1 MPACGQSG
9 GAVEQPTGLFSVPRP
24 SSPASKEKKRR
35 LQRRFYGLSGG
46 TCLPAG
52 RAVARSN
59 STLGCSLCRALQV
72 PPVKKKTTLA
82 ASFLWSEW
90 RDLNPRPLPPQGS
103 ALPPEPHPDY
113 PTANIIAFAWGF
125 VKSFLKKNQ
134 FIFQGITFF
143 GLFTIFYRPFSK
155 NA

>member
-1 MPACGQSG
+1 MPVHKKLYDKTKRVFISQIPYEHSIWSEWRDLPACGQSG

-24 SSPASKEKKRR
+24 SSPASKE
-35 LQRRFYGLSGG
+35 
-46 TCLPAG
+46 
-52 RAVARSN
+52 
-59 STLGCSLCRALQV
+59 
-72 PPVKKKTTLA
+72 KTTLA

-113 PTANIIAFAWGF
+113 PTANIIAFARGF
-125 VKSFLKKNQ
+125 VKSFLKKIQ

-143 GLFTIFYRPFSK
+143 GLFTIFYRLFSK
-155 NA
+155 NV